1 MNAVKKLKFMSIGGS
16 SAVNAILGAN
26 RLPSPVDNMIAT
38 KGLSSS
44 ITLFENNLRQQLA
57 KPPISVSKKL
67 DYILSEY
74 ESWIVAHTDLLDD
87 KFFVDFD
94 VKMQSF
100 VEFYQ
105 KIDLSRYYFVYCLG
119 HADIES
125 ENVMSLNFFN
135 GLSYLKKIHVFEKT
149 IIIGTRSKDANM
161 FNFCADVINSIDDVK
176 YIELND
182 VSLNDPIKMHEQFLE
197 KVKEIL

>member
-100 VEFYQ
+100 IEFYQ

-197 KVKEIL
+197 KIKEIL

>member
-1 MNAVKKLKFMSIGGS
+1 MNAAKKLKFMSIGGS
-16 SAVNAILGAN
+16 SAINALLGAD

-44 ITLFENNLRQQLA
+44 ITLFENSLKQQLT
-57 KPPISVSKKL
+57 KTPISVSKKL

-74 ESWIVAHTDLLDD
+74 ESWIVAYDDMLDE
-87 KFFVDFD
+87 KFFADLD

-100 VEFYQ
+100 IEFYQ

-125 ENVMSLNFFN
+125 EDVMSLNFFN
-135 GLSYLKKIHVFEKT
+135 GLSYLRKIHVFEKT
-149 IIIGTRSKDANM
+149 IIIGTKSKDANM
-161 FNFCADVINSIDDVK
+161 FNFCSDVISSIDDVK

-197 KVKEIL
+197 KIKEIL

>member
-16 SAVNAILGAN
+16 SAITAILGAD

-44 ITLFENNLRQQLA
+44 ITLFENTLRQQLA

-100 VEFYQ
+100 IEFYQ

-161 FNFCADVINSIDDVK
+161 FNFYADVISSIDDVK

-182 VSLNDPIKMHEQFLE
+182 VSLNDPAKVHEQFLE

>member
-100 VEFYQ
+100 IEFYQ

-161 FNFCADVINSIDDVK
+161 FNFYADVISSIDDVK

-182 VSLNDPIKMHEQFLE
+182 VSLNDPAKVHEQFLE

>member
-16 SAVNAILGAN
+16 SAITAILGAD

-44 ITLFENNLRQQLA
+44 ITLFENTIRQQFL

-67 DYILSEY
+67 DYTLSEY
-74 ESWIVAHTDLLDD
+74 ESWIVAHTDMINE
-87 KFFVDFD
+87 KFFFDFD
-94 VKMQSF
+94 NKMQSF
-100 VEFYQ
+100 IEFYQ
-105 KIDLSRYYFVYCLG
+105 KIDLSKYYFVYCLG
-119 HADIES
+119 RGDIES
-125 ENVMSLNFFN
+125 EDVMSLNFFN
-135 GLSYLKKIHVFEKT
+135 GLSYLRKIHVFDKT

-161 FNFCADVINSIDDVK
+161 FNFCSDVISSIDDVK

-182 VSLNDPIKMHEQFLE
+182 VSLSDPTKVHEQFLE